1 MTAATLKN
9 YSCKD
14 LAQMAKLQGVIGW
27 HAMRKDELVEALV
40 KQTKRQRRQPG
51 EGNPPQTMDELLSRQ
66 AAPKPRPSNDSP
78 LVDRRA
84 KLPTA
89 KDLSA
94 AGTGAQQRGER
105 DRLVVMVRDPY
116 WLQVFWE
123 LSRPSI
129 DRAQSAMGPHWH
141 SAVPV
146 LRLYKMAPDGTSALV
161 RNIPIHG
168 GVSHWY
174 VDVQDPPSEF
184 RLEIGYLASGA
195 QFYSLARS
203 NTVSTPRA
211 GTSDSIDENWA
222 DVADNADRIFAMSGG
237 YSPRGTSLELQELL
251 EERLGRPMG
260 TPMETRYGDGASRAV
275 AGAQKLQFSVDAELL
290 VFGVSNPSAHVTLQG
305 EPVPLRPD
313 GSFSV
318 RMSLADRRQVIPVIA
333 SSADGLEQR
342 TIILAVERNTKVL
355 EPRVRDIASQSS

>member
-1 MTAATLKN
+1 MTAAILKN

-14 LAQMAKLQGVIGW
+14 LARMAKLQGVSGW
-27 HAMRKDELVEALV
+27 HAMRKEELVQALMKRAK
-40 KQTKRQRRQPG
+40 KQRQNG
-51 EGNPPQTMDELLSRQ
+51 ASAVELLPELPTRKSAIKNR
-66 AAPKPRPSNDSP
+66 ADNTTP
-78 LVDRRA
+78 LVDRR
-84 KLPTA
+84 PTISPA
-89 KDLSA
+89 KDLSSP
-94 AGTGAQQRGER
+94 AGQTDGRGAR

-141 SAVPV
+141 AAVPV
-146 LRLYKMAPDGTSALV
+146 LRLYKMGIDGTSALV

-174 VDVQDPPSEF
+174 VDVQEPPTEF
-184 RLEIGYLASGA
+184 RLEIGYLSTNG

-203 NTVSTPRA
+203 NAVTTPRA
-211 GTSDSIDENWA
+211 GTSDSIDENWT

-260 TPMETRYGDGASRAV
+260 TPMETRYGDGAARVMAD
-275 AGAQKLQFSVDAELL
+275 AKKLQFSVDAELL
-290 VFGVSNPSAHVTLQG
+290 VFGVSNPGSHVTLQG

-355 EPRVRDIASQSS
+355 EPRLRDSGHH